1 MQLLA
6 TATGPHIFWIL
17 SRAAG
22 ICALVLSSLAVS
34 VGVSIGSRL
43 IKRPSG
49 ELRVAHEA
57 LTLATLVAVA
67 VHGLALLG
75 DGFLHPTVADIAIP
89 FASGYESAWTSAG
102 IVAFWLMLVLGL
114 SYYARAKIGVG
125 RWRSLHRLTA
135 VAWLLALGHSLG
147 EGTDAGQQW
156 FLAMTAVVAL
166 PALALLALR
175 WGQRAIAL
183 DGRAASPGRAAAS
196 DPSAPVRSA
205 PPRARRSPQP
215 AGEVR

>member
-22 ICALVLSSLAVS
+22 VCALVLSSLAVG

-43 IKRPSG
+43 IKRPSA

-57 LTLATLVAVA
+57 LTLATLVAIA
-67 VHGLALLG
+67 VHGLSLLG
-75 DGFLHPTVADIAIP
+75 DSFLHPTVADIAVP
-89 FASGYESAWTSAG
+89 FASGYRSAWTSAG
-102 IVAFWLMLVLGL
+102 IVAFWSMLVLGL
-114 SYYARAKIGVG
+114 SYYARARIGVR

-135 VAWLLALGHSLG
+135 VAWILGLAHSLG
-147 EGTDAGQQW
+147 EGTDAGQLW

-166 PALALLALR
+166 PALALLAMRWLERGTPPALR
-175 WGQRAIAL
+175 DEQPGAADHETRSSRAIPAT
-183 DGRAASPGRAAAS
+183 RP
-196 DPSAPVRSA
+196 
-205 PPRARRSPQP
+205 ARPTARPL
-215 AGEVR
+215 GEAR

>member
-6 TATGPHIFWIL
+6 TATGAHIFWIL

-22 ICALVLSSLAVS
+22 VSALVLSSLAVG

-43 IKRPSG
+43 VKRPSA

-57 LTLATLVAVA
+57 LTLATLVAIA
-67 VHGLALLG
+67 VHGLSLLG
-75 DGFLHPTVADIAIP
+75 DAFLHPTVADIAIP
-89 FASGYESAWTSAG
+89 FVSGYKSAWTSAG

-114 SYYARAKIGVG
+114 SYYARARIGVR

-135 VAWLLALGHSLG
+135 VAWILALAHTLG
-147 EGTDAGQQW
+147 EGTDAGQLW

-166 PALALLALR
+166 PAVALLAMR
-175 WGQRAIAL
+175 WL
-183 DGRAASPGRAAAS
+183 ERAAT
-196 DPSAPVRSA
+196 PSIRPA
-205 PPRARRSPQP
+205 PPRAADNEIPSSPARP
-215 AGEVR
+215 ATRPARPTARPLGEAR